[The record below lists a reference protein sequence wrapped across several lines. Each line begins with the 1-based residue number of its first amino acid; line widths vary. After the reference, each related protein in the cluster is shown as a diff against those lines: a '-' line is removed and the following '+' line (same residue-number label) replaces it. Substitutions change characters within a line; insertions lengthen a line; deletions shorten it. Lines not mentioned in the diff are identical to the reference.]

1 MSAAN
6 AAARKRRAPNAM
18 VDPPRPPTP
27 SSSQTPSAGL
37 TLQQVIA
44 LIDKRLIVLENHVK
58 EQSANPQPPV
68 TTNNNSGDQI
78 NHKLAIEQQMFFSQ
92 QLAELTEEFN
102 SRYSILAEEID
113 NMKNMLL
120 KLQSYTMEV
129 NKTLL
134 EERIRILSDVEKE
147 PMVSELAVQDLA
159 ENIGFSLAETIDT
172 ERFEMEDTTN

>member
-6 AAARKRRAPNAM
+6 AAARKRRAPNAI
-18 VDPPRPPTP
+18 VDPPRPSTP
-27 SSSQTPSAGL
+27 SSTQPPAAGL

-44 LIDKRLIVLENHVK
+44 LIDKRLITLENHVK
-58 EQSANPQPPV
+58 EQSVNPQP
-68 TTNNNSGDQI
+68 TSNGGDQV
-78 NHKLAIEQQMFFSQ
+78 NHKLAMEQQMFFSQ

>member
-27 SSSQTPSAGL
+27 SSTQPPAAGL

-44 LIDKRLIVLENHVK
+44 LIDKRLITLENHVK
-58 EQSANPQPPV
+58 EQS
-68 TTNNNSGDQI
+68 TNSQTNTNHKSGDQV
-78 NHKLAIEQQMFFSQ
+78 NHQLAMEQQMFFSQ
-92 QLAELTEEFN
+92 QLAEITEEFN

-147 PMVSELAVQDLA
+147 PLVSELAVQDLA